1 MRDKLE
7 QLRIDFE
14 KIKTIGELYEDLASR
29 EVRDEKELEEA
40 RLRYDALRNQ
50 ALKISLHSKK
60 IIQSIESE
68 DIP

>member
-1 MRDKLE
+1 MKDKLE
-7 QLRIDFE
+7 QLRMDFE
-14 KIKTIGELYEDLASR
+14 KLKAIGELYEDFASR
-29 EVRDEKELEEA
+29 EIGDEKELEEA
-40 RLRYDALRNQ
+40 RLRYDALRDQ